1 MTIEYRIARSGQGW
15 RAVVVAAL
23 MCGTVLSGC
32 SSLRSAAGPS
42 TGAVLKADDAA
53 LSTADIKIIDVS
65 DEVARRV
72 FASAQA
78 SSFAASLGD
87 GYPVGSVVGK
97 GDVLDISIWE
107 APPAALFGAAGG
119 DVRLS
124 SSGSTARGTT
134 LPDQMV
140 DSDGRITIPFIG
152 QVQAAG
158 STPQQISRDI
168 VKRLTGMAH
177 LPQVI
182 VRVARNATTNVTI
195 VGDVANSTR
204 VPLTARGERVLDVLA
219 SAGGVKQPVGKTVI
233 QITRGAEVASLPLE
247 TIIKEPRQNI
257 RLQPDDVITALFQ
270 PYSFT
275 ALGATG
281 ANAEI
286 AFEATGITLAQA
298 LGRAGGL
305 QDNRADVRG
314 AFLFRLENP
323 AALDP
328 ALAAS
333 ARTTPE
339 GKIPVIYRI
348 DMKNPATFFAAQS
361 FPVRNKDVIYVSN
374 APLAEFQKF
383 VNVVSSLVYPIL
395 AVNNAAKGN

>member
-1 MTIEYRIARSGQGW
+1 MTSKHNFVRPAQGW
-15 RAVVVAAL
+15 RIAVLSAL
-23 MCGTVLSGC
+23 ICSTMLSGC
-32 SSLRSAAGPS
+32 SLRSAAGPS

-53 LSTADIKIIDVS
+53 LSTADIKIVDVS

-72 FASAQA
+72 FASTQA
-78 SSFAASLGD
+78 SSFASSLGD
-87 GYPVGSVVGK
+87 GYPVGSIVGK

-107 APPAALFGAAGG
+107 APPAALFGVAGG
-119 DVRLS
+119 DSRLS

-152 QVQAAG
+152 QVLAAG
-158 STPQQISRDI
+158 RTPQQIGRDI
-168 VKRLTGMAH
+168 VSRLTGMAH
-177 LPQVI
+177 QPQVI

-195 VGDVANSTR
+195 VGDVANSSR
-204 VPLTARGERVLDVLA
+204 VPLTSRGERVLDVLA

-233 QITRGAEVASLPLE
+233 QITRGTEVASLPLE
-247 TIIKEPRQNI
+247 AIIKDPRQNI
-257 RLQPDDVITALFQ
+257 RLQPDDVVTALFQ

-305 QDNRADVRG
+305 QDQRADVRG
-314 AFLFRLENP
+314 AFLFRLEDP

-328 ALAAS
+328 AFAAG
-333 ARTTPE
+333 ARTTPD

-348 DMKNPATFFAAQS
+348 DMKNPAIFFAAQS

-383 VNVVSSLVYPIL
+383 FNVVSSLVYPIL

>member
-1 MTIEYRIARSGQGW
+1 MTSAIPGAQPRQGW
-15 RAVVVAAL
+15 RAVVLSAL
-23 MCGTVLSGC
+23 ICSTTLSGC
-32 SSLRSAAGPS
+32 GLRSAAGPS
-42 TGAVLKADDAA
+42 TGAVLKADDTA

-65 DEVARRV
+65 DDVARRV

-87 GYPVGSVVGK
+87 GLPVGSVVGK
-97 GDVLDISIWE
+97 GDVLDIAIWE

-119 DVRLS
+119 DARLTS
-124 SSGSTARGTT
+124 SSSTARGTT
-134 LPDQMV
+134 LPEQMV

-152 QVQAAG
+152 QVQASG
-158 STPQQISRDI
+158 RTPQQISRDI
-168 VKRLTGMAH
+168 VSRLNGMAH
-177 LPQVI
+177 QPQVI

-233 QITRGAEVASLPLE
+233 QITRGTEVASLPLE

-257 RLQPDDVITALFQ
+257 RLQPDDVVTALFQ

-305 QDNRADVRG
+305 QDQRADVRG
-314 AFLFRLENP
+314 AFLFRLEDP

-328 ALAAS
+328 ALATG

-348 DMKNPATFFAAQS
+348 DMKDPATFFAAQS